1 MNASIRRSVVVA
13 ASMLLLAAGLLFSGC
28 SQSPL
33 EPTLTAEP
41 IQPQVLSRGA
51 VFTGG
56 AQGSPTPLYTE
67 AVISGENGGQLA
79 LFDVLLDIPS
89 DALDVDTT
97 YSISIPDIN
106 VFYNEFG
113 TNGLVFNVPVT
124 VTMSYRGADLSGVDE
139 STIRIGWWDE
149 DNGVWVDMECELDRD
164 NQTVIGELYHF
175 SAYALVS
182 D

>member
-1 MNASIRRSVVVA
+1 MNTSPRRSVVVA

-41 IQPQVLSRGA
+41 TQPQVLSRGA
-51 VFTGG
+51 AFTGG
-56 AQGSPTPLYTE
+56 AQGTPIPLYTE
-67 AVISGENGGQLA
+67 AVISGDNGGQLV
-79 LFDVLLDIPS
+79 LFDVVLDIPPG
-89 DALDVDTT
+89 ALPADTL
-97 YSISIPDIN
+97 YSIEIPDIN
-106 VFYNEFG
+106 VFFNNFG
-113 TNGLVFNVPVT
+113 TNGLEFDEPVT

-149 DNGVWVDMECELDRD
+149 DNGVWVNMECQLDQA
-164 NQTVIGELYHF
+164 NQTVIGELHHF